1 MRNFSSK
8 SIMVLLAISCF
19 GCAEGIETDVPLPD
33 SDRVQQ
39 PFVHGGDAAD
49 CIEDCSTP
57 FQSANGLYC
66 ASFEGSRA
74 SCADNTW
81 TDGFYDTIDGKCHKI
96 SNSAEKPYT
105 GDVDMIGV
113 EADAGTPLK
122 ISATAYDSS
131 RVKPV
136 LTVYDAEGQTL
147 TVSMDMD
154 KDGVATVYMY
164 APTKD
169 RFYVAVEDTPNY
181 NEGWSAA
188 CKGSY
193 SGNAWY
199 GYILKI
205 ENDPKTL
212 RTLDLGDI
220 MDKQVYKGHIA
231 HNGEVQYLSWK
242 APKGSE
248 FSVSLE
254 PKNNTHI
261 MIMSPIDRRNGQYL
275 WKATGSDVFTQKRS
289 LASGYAIESGDNL
302 IFTLAIADEI
312 GHAGYDYTLTIQ
324 KK

>member
-1 MRNFSSK
+1 
-8 SIMVLLAISCF
+8 MVLLAISCF
-19 GCAEGIETDVPLPD
+19 GCAEAQETDVPLPD

-74 SCADNTW
+74 SCAGKTW

-105 GDVDMIGV
+105 GDIDVIGV

-136 LTVYDAEGQTL
+136 LTIYDANDGATL
-147 TVSMDMD
+147 TASMDMD

-164 APTKD
+164 VPTKD
-169 RFYVAVEDTPNY
+169 RFYVAVEDRPNY
-181 NEGWSAA
+181 EKEWGEK
-188 CKGSY
+188 CDEPY

-212 RTLDLGDI
+212 RTLTLDLGEVI
-220 MDKQVYKGHIA
+220 EKYVYEGHISN
-231 HNGEVQYLSWK
+231 NGEVQYLSWK
-242 APKGSE
+242 APKGAQ
-248 FSVSLE
+248 FSVNLE
-254 PKNNTHI
+254 PKNSNRR
-261 MIMSPIDRRNGQYL
+261 MIMSPIDRRDGQYL
-275 WKATGSDVFTQKRS
+275 WKATGEAVFAQKRS
-289 LASGYAIESGDNL
+289 LASDAATESGDHL

-312 GHAGYDYTLTIQ
+312 GYAGYDYTLTIQ